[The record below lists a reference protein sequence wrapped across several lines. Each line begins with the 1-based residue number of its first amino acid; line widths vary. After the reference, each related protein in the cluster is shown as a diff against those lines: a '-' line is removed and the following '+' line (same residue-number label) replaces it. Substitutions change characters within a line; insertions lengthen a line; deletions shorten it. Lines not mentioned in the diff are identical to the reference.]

1 MTRRSVLAAML
12 AVLGLL
18 AAGSAGAADPVRIG
32 YAIAKTGMFAPA
44 AQSQINAYLL
54 WADQVNQ
61 QGGLDVAGVKRPVEF
76 VVYDDQ
82 SDFGKAPGIYEKLI
96 TNDKVDLLLAP
107 WGTPFHF
114 AIAGVLERYK
124 FPMVGNS
131 AASVALREVKPGN
144 IWFPTS
150 AIPDK
155 IADELVKLLQV
166 QKVKTVAINMLQLP
180 FSQEIK
186 RFLVPALEK
195 TDIKIV
201 VNEEYAP
208 GVKDMTATLTKIK
221 QAAPDAVLSL
231 SYPPDSILYMKQA
244 REIGIVAPFQ
254 LVLIGPTAD
263 FFGKMFGVNLD
274 GIVTVGHWSPA
285 QKAWPKARPFFDAY
299 KAKFGEAPD
308 YLDSAL
314 AYMSCEI
321 LQQAVAKAGLD
332 KDKLRQ
338 AIATGTFDTIDG
350 PVKFDGVQNAVTPTM
365 LLQFQKGEAQIIW
378 PPDQATAPFAAKA
391 RWSQN

>member
-1 MTRRSVLAAML
+1 MTRRPVLAAML

-32 YAIAKTGMFAPA
+32 YAISKTGMFAPA
-44 AQSQINAYLL
+44 AQSQINAYQL

-155 IADELVKLLQV
+155 IADELVKLLQA

-186 RFLVPALEK
+186 RFLVPALGK

-208 GVKDMTATLTKIK
+208 GVKDMTATLTKIR

-263 FFGKMFGVNLD
+263 FFAKMFGVNLD
-274 GIVTVGHWSPA
+274 GVVTVGHWSPA
-285 QKAWPKARPFFDAY
+285 SVPVIAAQPAEKERRIRNRLK
-299 KAKFGEAPD
+299 
-308 YLDSAL
+308 DS
-314 AYMSCEI
+314 
-321 LQQAVAKAGLD
+321 VGPTVG
-332 KDKLRQ
+332 KLPNS
-338 AIATGTFDTIDG
+338 G
-350 PVKFDGVQNAVTPTM
+350 
-365 LLQFQKGEAQIIW
+365 
-378 PPDQATAPFAAKA
+378 
-391 RWSQN
+391 

>member
-1 MTRRSVLAAML
+1 MLKKENLMLSLSKHEAAAPRPAKQATNATNRETTMTRRSVLAAML

-18 AAGSAGAADPVRIG
+18 AAGSAGAAHPVRIG

-150 AIPDK
+150 AIP
-155 IADELVKLLQV
+155 
-166 QKVKTVAINMLQLP
+166 
-180 FSQEIK
+180 
-186 RFLVPALEK
+186 EK

-244 REIGIVAPFQ
+244 REIGIAAPFQ

-274 GIVTVGHWSPA
+274 GVVTVGHWSPA
-285 QKAWPKARPFFDAY
+285 QKAWPKAKPFFDAY

-332 KDKLRQ
+332 KDKLREV
-338 AIATGTFDTIDG
+338 ISTSTFDTIDG
-350 PVKFDGVQNAVTPTM
+350 PVAFDGVQNKLTPAM
-365 LLQFQKGEAQIIW
+365 FL
-378 PPDQATAPFAAKA
+378 
-391 RWSQN
+391 